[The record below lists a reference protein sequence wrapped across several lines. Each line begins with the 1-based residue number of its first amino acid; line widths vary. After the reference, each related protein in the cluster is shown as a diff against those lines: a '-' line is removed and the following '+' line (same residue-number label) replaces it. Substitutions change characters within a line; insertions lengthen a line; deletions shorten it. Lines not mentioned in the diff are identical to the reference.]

1 MEEGG
6 EEERE
11 RKEGEEGGAPDCWRR
26 PDLGRYSSGKG
37 CERQHFYWRGPW
49 LHQAEGT
56 CTPAR
61 RKREEASRATATRF
75 FFASRM
81 RGRVS

>member
-56 CTPAR
+56 PAR